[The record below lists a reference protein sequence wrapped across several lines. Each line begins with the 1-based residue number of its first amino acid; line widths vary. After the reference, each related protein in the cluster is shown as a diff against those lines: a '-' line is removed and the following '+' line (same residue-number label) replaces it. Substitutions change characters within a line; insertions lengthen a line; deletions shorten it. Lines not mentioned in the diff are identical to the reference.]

1 MSAHASTLAVAA
13 ADGHAWQVLR
23 HAPARPIA
31 SLLWLPAL
39 GGAARHYQPRAAR
52 PA

>member
-1 MSAHASTLAVAA
+1 MSVQASTLAAIA

-31 SLLWLPAL
+31 SLL
-39 GGAARHYQPRAAR
+39 
-52 PA
+52 